1 MEIIYTVTTSKL
13 KGVFDMSNRNRI
25 EVPEAKTALD
35 KMKTEVA
42 NELGVDLTSENLT
55 AKDAGKVG
63 GQMVK
68 RLIEKAEQNM

>member
-1 MEIIYTVTTSKL
+1 
-13 KGVFDMSNRNRI
+13 MSNRNRI